1 MAEFIYVVYDR
12 KADYYNPPMF
22 FINDQVAIRTI
33 SIALTAKVDSPLY
46 QYAED
51 YQLVC
56 IGKFDDQ
63 HGAVIPLD
71 HHIVVDSLRSLIP
84 DLKEG
89 VSCEG
94 ATPPKSMPPETSAE

>member
-1 MAEFIYVVYDR
+1 MTEFIYIVYDR
-12 KADYYNPPMF
+12 KADYYNLPMF
-22 FINDQVAIRTI
+22 FKNDQVAIRTI
-33 SIALTAKVDSPLY
+33 SMALLSKMDSPLY

-56 IGKFDDQ
+56 IGKFDDE

-71 HHIVVDSLRSLIP
+71 HHIVVDSLRSIIP

-94 ATPPKSMPPETSAE
+94 VKPPESTPPETLAE